1 MIKAPNWQP
10 NATPTASGWVHKGEL
25 IKSQRISE
33 SDINAYNG
41 AAPTLLQEAPSNNKS
56 IDDMSKREIN
66 ELSSHYDTETPKKK
80 KSIFKRKKKSTKKT
94 LSE

>member
-10 NATPTASGWVHKGEL
+10 NATPTTSGWVYKGEL

-41 AAPTLLQEAPSNNKS
+41 VAPTLLQEAPSK
-56 IDDMSKREIN
+56 ITIV
-66 ELSSHYDTETPKKK
+66 
-80 KSIFKRKKKSTKKT
+80 
-94 LSE
+94 

>member
-10 NATPTASGWVHKGEL
+10 NATPTTSGWVHKGEL

-41 AAPTLLQEAPSNNKS
+41 VAPTLLQEAPSNNKS
-56 IDDMSKREIN
+56 MEDMSKREIN
-66 ELSSHYDTETPKKK
+66 ELSSHHDVAAPKKK
-80 KSIFKRKKKSTKKT
+80 KSLFGRKKKTTKKT